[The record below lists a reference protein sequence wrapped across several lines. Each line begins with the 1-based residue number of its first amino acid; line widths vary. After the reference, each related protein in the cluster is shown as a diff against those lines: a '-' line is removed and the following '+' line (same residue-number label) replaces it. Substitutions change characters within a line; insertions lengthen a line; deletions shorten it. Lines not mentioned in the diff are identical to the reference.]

1 MLHQHVSPRRL
12 RVAIAGLFA
21 FAVPSAFAE
30 TGSAVGADVSIHINL
45 LGVAQLDVDALAPT
59 QIDNASTA
67 TYEENS
73 AAGADT
79 GDSFLHLTTGALATE
94 AEYAPGAAISAAG
107 GGASVADLNLS
118 AVSLLGDGLL
128 SITGNLIQ
136 SRSSVMG
143 YCLATGGQHRDMF
156 DDIAF
161 FNGFDERNLNA
172 GGPNGHFRCVRRSV
186 RDGEQHR
193 SGRTLLRGTMDVSM
207 LRVTILGIPVP
218 ALPLNPPPNTAVDLS
233 ALGIAGATLIL
244 NEQTLSGDGVTSA
257 TLTSNALHLTLN
269 VASLITADVVIAQS
283 DGKLDCTQ

>member
-1 MLHQHVSPRRL
+1 MLHQHTSPRRL

-21 FAVPSAFAE
+21 LAAPSAFAE

-45 LGVAQLDVDALAPT
+45 LGITELNVDALAPT

-67 TYEENS
+67 TYQENS
-73 AAGADT
+73 AAGVDT
-79 GDSFLHLTTGALATE
+79 GDGFLHLTTGALATE
-94 AEYAPGAAISAAG
+94 AEYAPGAGISAAG
-107 GGASVADLNLS
+107 GGASVADLNLT

-143 YCLATGGQHRDMF
+143 YCLASGGQHRDMF

-172 GGPNGHFRCVRRSV
+172 GGPNGHPDPGDVV
-186 RDGEQHR
+186 LDGVEI
-193 SGRTLLRGTMDVSM
+193 
-207 LRVTILGIPVP
+207 TILGIPVP
-218 ALPLNPPPNTAVDLS
+218 LLPLNPPPNTAVDLS

-244 NEQTLSGDGVTSA
+244 NEQTLTGDGVTSA

-269 VASLITADVVIAQS
+269 VASLITADVVIAHT
-283 DGKLDCTQ
+283 DAKLDCTQ